1 VSIRTPD
8 MVYLLD
14 IEQPVGVSTHVDVR
28 HGPWRI
34 LDLIMMHTVTLH
46 EDRKRFVGGSPEA
59 YKAVVS

>member
-1 VSIRTPD
+1 MSIRTPD

-14 IEQPVGVSTHVDVR
+14 IEQPVGVSTHVDVG

-34 LDLIMMHTVTLH
+34 LDLIMMHHDVARRSQAL
-46 EDRKRFVGGSPEA
+46 RRGSPEA